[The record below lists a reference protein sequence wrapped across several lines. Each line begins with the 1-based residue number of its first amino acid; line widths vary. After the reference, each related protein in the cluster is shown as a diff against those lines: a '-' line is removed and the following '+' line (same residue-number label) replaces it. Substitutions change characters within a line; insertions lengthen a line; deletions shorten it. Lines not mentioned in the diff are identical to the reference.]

1 MKTDPRLLNS
11 DLDKKMKN
19 VFFGISCIV
28 LVGFDLTTKWLAQ
41 TYLANK
47 PLEIIPGIFR
57 LNFNANT
64 GIAFS
69 VPVPNF
75 TMIILTPILLAVL
88 IFLILKQCNIGS
100 PITKTIL
107 VLFVAGGFGNLINR
121 LTEGAVIDFISLSFW
136 PSFNLADSYL
146 VIAALLLLALH
157 GKMTVKS

>member
-1 MKTDPRLLNS
+1 MKIRRNIFWFLGMVALLA
-11 DLDKKMKN
+11 L
-19 VFFGISCIV
+19 
-28 LVGFDLTTKWLAQ
+28 DLTTKWWAKTHLAQ
-41 TYLANK
+41 ETI
-47 PLEIIPGIFR
+47 EIIPSIFK

-107 VLFVAGGFGNLINR
+107 MLFVAGGLGNLINR
-121 LTEGAVIDFISLSFW
+121 LTEGAVIDFISFSFW

-157 GKMTVKS
+157 GKIAVKYNP